1 MRCTRTFPF
10 RLIALAV
17 FAAMLGGVPAELV
30 AEPQAPTEEQSADTT
45 LATSFVGKSYDDELD
60 IDGWTDLG
68 GGLVVAPIFV
78 HEYQRDDGTFLVL
91 TSRQVSKETSTA
103 PASFQ
108 VVDSLIVHPPQAGVE
123 FSIACMQG
131 QDETLRIHGRGQGR
145 GGARMVDR
153 RAACLGDLAGH
164 RQDRRRQDQWH
175 PLHQHLVGAVAA
187 RAASLRR
194 AGDPIG

>member
-17 FAAMLGGVPAELV
+17 FAAMLGGVPARLV
-30 AEPQAPTEEQSADTT
+30 AEPQAPTKEQSADTT

-131 QDETLRIHGRGQGR
+131 PDETLRFK
-145 GGARMVDR
+145 GAEEQEWWTDVR
-153 RAACLGDLAGH
+153 RAWEISLDTGKI
-164 RQDRRRQDQWH
+164 
-175 PLHQHLVGAVAA
+175 AA
-187 RAASLRR
+187 AKTNGIRCTNILW
-194 AGDPIG
+194 GQ